1 MIRLNV
7 HLFFALFIAF
17 VLTILPLPEMMVGF
31 RPPWVL
37 ILVLYVQFFL
47 PNYFNIFLLFFLG
60 LCLDV
65 LLSTVIGEHVF
76 ALVLT
81 TWFVAGKVR
90 RFYLFSMGQQMV
102 LVALFCL
109 VYQSILFLIDAFLG
123 YNNGPWLIVG
133 TALFSMLFW
142 PWVRVLADSTLLY
155 RFTDTLR
162 K

>member
-1 MIRLNV
+1 MTKDYL
-7 HLFFALFIAF
+7 
-17 VLTILPLPEMMVGF
+17 
-31 RPPWVL
+31 
-37 ILVLYVQFFL
+37 L

-142 PWVRVLADSTLLY
+142 PWVRVLADSTLLC